1 MSNLERF
8 LVGGLVILVLLAAA
22 VIIIT
27 PRLKPSSPTTEEPV
41 ALGETETYTAR
52 VVEILDEGTVD
63 LGDGRTQPYQRLL
76 LRVENGPLAGQEVE
90 VEEGTVNIINSERL
104 FRPGDRVFL
113 QRVASPNGDRFYI
126 SDFVR
131 TAPLFWIGVLFL
143 GLVLLIGRGSG
154 LRSLTGTLFSLVVVF
169 FFILPQIVKG
179 RDPVTVSIIGSTV
192 LLAVSTYLVYG
203 WNSKAHAAVIGML
216 VSLVLTGLLAWLFV
230 GWTRLTGMSAEESAY
245 LVLELGADLNF
256 RGLVLGGI
264 IIGALGVLDD
274 ICIGQSSAIFE
285 LANANRTL
293 SWQQLF
299 RRSLNIGRDHIAAM
313 VNTLLLAYVGAS
325 LPLMLVFTIYQE
337 PLWQRVNR
345 EPIAEEIVRT
355 LVGSVGLVLAVPITS
370 LFASWLARWEI
381 KKAG

>member
-8 LVGGLVILVLLAAA
+8 LIGGLVILVLLAAA

-113 QRVASPNGDRFYI
+113 QRVPSPNGDRFYI

>member
-8 LVGGLVILVLLAAA
+8 LIGGLVILVLLAAA

>member
-216 VSLVLTGLLAWLFV
+216 VSLILTGLLAWLFV

>member
-113 QRVASPNGDRFYI
+113 QRVPSPNGDRFYI